1 MSIFLTIKVKFQKQ
15 LYQYKDI
22 LIVNNMAKVVFS
34 EFLHQRMLHLG
45 LSQVQLAEKFG
56 VSQSAVSN
64 WLKGTIP
71 GSKTL
76 WELSRFFDVP
86 VDTLLG
92 KGKSKQK
99 KQITNLSRGDEFTPQ
114 QRSLLKKC
122 FQSIEG
128 KCLALPERERQIY
141 VRFLADL
148 FLDDETK

>member
-1 MSIFLTIKVKFQKQ
+1 MAVQFTYIL
-15 LYQYKDI
+15 KD
-22 LIVNNMAKVVFS
+22 NNKSKVVFS
-34 EFLHQRMLHLG
+34 EILRQRMQHLG

-99 KQITNLSRGDEFTPQ
+99 EQLTNLSRGEEFTPQ
-114 QRSLLKKC
+114 QRSLLRKC

-148 FLDDETK
+148 FLDHDTK